1 MFGVISTSLIIMLAS
16 LTGVLT
22 VWFGIGS
29 WLKKR
34 LGYVTSFAA
43 GVFLI
48 VALQLVRHTL
58 YNSTTIWWPLIFI
71 AIGAFVVYGLFA
83 FVPFFHHHH
92 QEDCDTHDQLE
103 IRRIL
108 FSDGLHNIGDGL
120 LLVAAFQ
127 VSFIA
132 GITAGV
138 AVFIHELVQE
148 VSEFFVLKAS
158 GLSTIKALGYNL
170 LVSSTILIGVFAGE
184 LITNQSVLRTPLL
197 GAAAGSFLVVVMY
210 DFIPHSMREA
220 RQKADVWSHAGWFF
234 GGVILMALALL
245 MFGH

>member
-1 MFGVISTSLIIMLAS
+1 MLAS
-16 LTGVLT
+16 LTGVLA

-29 WLKKR
+29 WLEKH

-58 YNSTTIWWPLIFI
+58 HNSATVWWPLIFI
-71 AIGAFVVYGLFA
+71 VIGALVVYGLFA
-83 FVPFFHHHH
+83 FVPLFHHHH
-92 QEDCDTHDQLE
+92 QEECETHDQLE

-132 GITAGV
+132 GITAGI

-158 GLSTIKALGYNL
+158 GLSTIKALSYNF
-170 LVSSTILIGVFAGE
+170 LVSSTILIGVFGGE
-184 LITNQSVLRTPLL
+184 LITNQQALRTPLL
-197 GAAAGSFLVVVMY
+197 GIAAGSFLVVVIY

-220 RQKADVWSHAGWFF
+220 REKADIFSHAGWFL
-234 GGVILMALALL
+234 GGALL
-245 MFGH
+245 MTASLLVLGH